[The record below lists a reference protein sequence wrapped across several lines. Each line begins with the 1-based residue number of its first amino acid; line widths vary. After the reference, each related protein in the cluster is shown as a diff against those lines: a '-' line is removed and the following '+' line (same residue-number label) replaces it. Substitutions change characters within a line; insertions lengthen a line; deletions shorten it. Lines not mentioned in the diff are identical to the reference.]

1 MKKLTLLLVITLLA
15 LSAAPSAMAC
25 WRCKPAQGSC
35 IPWSFGYTL
44 CEEVIGGCN
53 FSGACP
59 GALATET
66 PLAAD
71 FAVASVERLDGS
83 ATQAGAQ
90 MASVQLSQS
99 HDAPQQ
105 TASLTR

>member
-1 MKKLTLLLVITLLA
+1 MKKLTLLLMITLLA

-25 WRCKPAQGSC
+25 WRCKPIQGSC
-35 IPWSFGYTL
+35 VPWSFGYTL

-59 GALATET
+59 GAAAVNT

-71 FAVASVERLDGS
+71 YSVASVERLD
-83 ATQAGAQ
+83 AVTTQAGAQ
-90 MASVQLSQS
+90 VATVQLSQS